1 MRDRTILVTGG
12 AAGIGKAAALLAA
25 EQGAKVAV
33 LDVDL
38 NGANATAE
46 EATGRGAA
54 VALPVRCDVSVEA
67 DVQAAVT
74 ACVDELGTPY
84 GVFANAG
91 IDRAGM
97 VHELSMEHWT
107 GLIGINL
114 TGVFLTCK
122 HALKAML
129 NAGTGGSIVCTSSPA
144 SLVAFAA
151 GGAAAYSASKGGIS
165 ALVRCMALDY
175 ARHGIR
181 VNAIVPGPTHTRL
194 MWVNV
199 PEPERPDMQR
209 VIDSEVPIG
218 RMASPEEIAQSAIWL
233 MSDAASYVTGSHLVC
248 DGGVLAKAS
257 ISV

>member
-1 MRDRTILVTGG
+1 
-12 AAGIGKAAALLAA
+12 
-25 EQGAKVAV
+25 
-33 LDVDL
+33 
-38 NGANATAE
+38 
-46 EATGRGAA
+46 
-54 VALPVRCDVSVEA
+54 
-67 DVQAAVT
+67 
-74 ACVDELGTPY
+74 
-84 GVFANAG
+84 VFANAG